1 MPSVSAYVL
10 VAGVAALVTYLCT
23 FVMRWLA
30 PRLGTIVAPDERRV
44 HARPT
49 ATAGGAAM
57 FVGFLA
63 AMGVAW
69 ATGEFRLMFE
79 SQSEAIG
86 IVIACTVIV
95 IVGLFD
101 DLREMSAPA
110 KTAGMVLAGSVLTFA
125 GVALVVFRVP
135 FFGISFLSGDLSVLV
150 TVLWVVGMMNAI
162 NLIDGLDGLAA
173 GIVGIA
179 AITFFLYAMRLGN
192 EEVVLPGNMGALVAI
207 IAAGL
212 CIGFLPHNFHPARIF
227 MGDTGALLLGLLMA
241 VSTILVG
248 GRTSESFSGQAYF
261 FFAPIFIPLL
271 ILGVPILD
279 TALAIVRRAVL
290 RRGIAEADK
299 DHLHHRLL
307 RLGHGHLRSVLI
319 LWAWTALLSG
329 FVLYPTYNHGQGRAF
344 IPIAVLALAL
354 VLYTVLHPQRRK
366 RNGTG
371 PVLEQATLP
380 FDGPPITVEAPD
392 ASTGSTRA
400 ATAEPS
406 ADLATGAAASPAPAG
421 RVRGGRHAT
430 ARGSRAV
437 PGSTRARR

>member
-10 VAGVAALVTYLCT
+10 VAGVAALVTYLGT
-23 FVMRWLA
+23 FVMRRLA

-69 ATGEFRLMFE
+69 ATGEFHLMFE

-95 IVGLFD
+95 VVGLFD

-110 KTAGMVLAGSVLTFA
+110 KTAGMVLAGSVLSFA

-192 EEVVLPGNMGALVAI
+192 EEVVLPGNMGALIAI

-366 RNGTG
+366 RNGSA
-371 PVLEQATLP
+371 PVVEQDTLP
-380 FDGPPITVEAPD
+380 FDGPPITVETSDVPPGTAHTATSEPD
-392 ASTGSTRA
+392 AA
-400 ATAEPS
+400 ATPPV
-406 ADLATGAAASPAPAG
+406 TPGG

-430 ARGSRAV
+430 TRGSRAV
-437 PGSTRARR
+437 PGSTRTRR

>member
-1 MPSVSAYVL
+1 MPSVSAYL
-10 VAGVAALVTYLCT
+10 VVGAVAALVTHLGT
-23 FVMRWLA
+23 LAMRRVA
-30 PRLGTIVAPDERRV
+30 PRIGAIVQPDERRV

-57 FVGFLA
+57 FPGFLA

-69 ATGEFRLMFE
+69 AMGDFRLMFE

-86 IVIACTVIV
+86 IVAAVAIV
-95 IVGLFD
+95 VVVGLFD

-150 TVLWVVGMMNAI
+150 TVLWVIGMMNAI

-192 EEVVLPGNMGALVAI
+192 EDVVLPGNMGALIAV

-212 CIGFLPHNFHPARIF
+212 CVGFLPHNFHPAKIF

-248 GRTSESFSGQAYF
+248 GRTSQSFSGQAYF
-261 FFAPIFIPLL
+261 FFAPVFIPLV

-354 VLYTVLHPQRRK
+354 VLFTVLHPQWRR
-366 RNGTG
+366 RNGTSTTEMQE
-371 PVLEQATLP
+371 PLP
-380 FDGPPITVEAPD
+380 FDGPPITVDAAPEHD
-392 ASTGSTRA
+392 PAAPANGTPRCNAVGPTRR
-400 ATAEPS
+400 
-406 ADLATGAAASPAPAG
+406 LRQAAA
-421 RVRGGRHAT
+421 H
-430 ARGSRAV
+430 
-437 PGSTRARR
+437 RR